1 MRKYFVYFKSN
12 QRHMAEKDLS
22 FGHVGNFQTSPSRSI
37 QIREPKLPVAR
48 RKIAGILGV
57 FQDFS
62 TRPAAILAAKLGA
75 EAIGTA
81 S

>member
-1 MRKYFVYFKSN
+1 MKEKS
-12 QRHMAEKDLS
+12 RRAPAGLLR
-22 FGHVGNFQTSPSRSI
+22 FCRRIPRLRSCTNRRNI
-37 QIREPKLPVAR
+37 QIRESKLPLAR

-57 FQDFS
+57 LQDFS

-75 EAIGTA
+75 EAIATA